1 MKPSCSPDP
10 DTPSGLGCKDDAKC
24 TADGRSPDL
33 RVEAFSNLPKPKPA
47 QWYISKSLT
56 AHSCGGSHGFGAR
69 WLNLTVFPFH
79 SGRIFAARKPSRPSF
94 DRFYNSRQLP
104 PHLIDAL
111 ASDLGVTLKR
121 IPLGAA
127 NTPAHK
133 PLTKRHSDRF
143 TGSTYSRA
151 AASPIAPSGYPAA
164 NRRAPISRSQ
174 ARNACS
180 SKAVLHRSKHWAV

>member
-33 RVEAFSNLPKPKPA
+33 RVEAFSNLPKPNAA

-94 DRFYNSRQLP
+94 YRLYNSRQLP
-104 PHLIDAL
+104 PHLIAVL
-111 ASDLGVTLKR
+111 AGDLGFTLKR
-121 IPLGAA
+121 I
-127 NTPAHK
+127 

-151 AASPIAPSGYPAA
+151 AASPIAPSDYPAA
-164 NRRAPISRSQ
+164 DRRAPISRSQ